1 MSILRLREIESVT
14 LSRSAENAE
23 TRRVMRVIL
32 QIVGA
37 CASSGCWPLRSWRLR
52 LSRPLKPSCPI

>member
-37 CASSGCWPLRSWRLR
+37 SPLLALAADARGGCALAGR
-52 LSRPLKPSCPI
+52 KPSCPI

>member
-32 QIVGA
+32 QVVGA
-37 CASSGCWPLRSWRLR
+37 CASSGGWPLTLVEAA
-52 LSRPLKPSCPI
+52 P